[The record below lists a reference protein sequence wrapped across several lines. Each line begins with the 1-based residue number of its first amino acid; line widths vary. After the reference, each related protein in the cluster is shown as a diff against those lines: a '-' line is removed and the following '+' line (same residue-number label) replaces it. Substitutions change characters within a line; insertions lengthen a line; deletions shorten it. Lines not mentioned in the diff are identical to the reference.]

1 MLFLGIYNNQY
12 MVIDL
17 KKIYLKLV
25 IEDGVLWVVEQI
37 FFFVEVGDM
46 IFILR
51 IGKYKNEYFFLIQQ
65 YE

>member
-51 IGKYKNEYFFLIQQ
+51 IGKYK
-65 YE
+65 